1 MINSDAIG
9 PGPKLIACKI
19 YYERLI
25 FQIQGKIFLDLPDWA
40 TVSCIEAFSPLFH
53 IKLPLI
59 IYFPNFPLS
68 NSHPSFCNLLS
79 IMKLLFSV
87 LGILFVAA
95 TNIFAQE
102 SKSYFAQELK
112 PFVSDNVKYVAMD
125 AQRLTR
131 IDAVVKQYVDSQWIA
146 GATIIAARNGQIV
159 YQKAIGYAD
168 VSKKTPLT
176 NESIFRIAS
185 QTKAIT
191 SVAVM
196 MLFEEGKF
204 LLDDPISRYI
214 PAFAKPQVLDKFNP
228 ADSSYTTVPAK
239 SEITIRQLL
248 THTSGISYA
257 QIGTKEANA
266 IYGKANITAGIGVEN
281 GRMLGPDMLKLAKL
295 PLMHQPGERF
305 TYGLNT
311 DVLGYLVE
319 VISGQPLEKFFRER
333 ILDPLGMKDTWFYLP
348 AGKHNRLVALHT
360 EDSLK
365 RVSVAGE
372 SLNRNGAWISNYPNM
387 PGTYFSGGAGLSS
400 TAYDY
405 AVFME
410 MLRNGGIYKGKRLLS
425 KNSVDMMTQNQIG
438 SVDRGPNEKFGLGF
452 GIITE
457 QGSTRLGLS
466 TGTYSWG
473 GAFSSTYWID
483 PKEKIVAQVFINQSP
498 ISKGDIHDK
507 IKVLLYSAILE

>member
-1 MINSDAIG
+1 
-9 PGPKLIACKI
+9 
-19 YYERLI
+19 
-25 FQIQGKIFLDLPDWA
+25 
-40 TVSCIEAFSPLFH
+40 
-53 IKLPLI
+53 
-59 IYFPNFPLS
+59 
-68 NSHPSFCNLLS
+68 
-79 IMKLLFSV
+79 MKLLLSV

-102 SKSYFAQELK
+102 PKPYFAQELK
-112 PFVSDNVKYVAMD
+112 PYIADNVKYVSMD
-125 AQRLTR
+125 AERLAL

-159 YQKAIGYAD
+159 YQKAIGYSDAG
-168 VSKKTPLT
+168 KKTPQK
-176 NESIFRIAS
+176 NDDIFRIAS

-196 MLFEEGKF
+196 MLYEEGKF
-204 LLDDPISRYI
+204 LLDDPISKYI

-266 IYGKANITAGIGVEN
+266 IYGKADITAGIGVAE
-281 GRMLGPDMLKLAKL
+281 GRTLAPDMLKLAKL

-319 VISGQPLEKFFRER
+319 IVSGKSLDKFFRER
-333 ILDPLGMKDTWFYLP
+333 ILDPLGMNDTWFYLP
-348 AGKHNRLVALHT
+348 ENKQKRLVALHT

-365 RVSVAGE
+365 KVTVAGE
-372 SLNRNGAWISNYPNM
+372 SINRNGAWISNYPNKK
-387 PGTYFSGGAGLSS
+387 GTYFSGGAGLSS

-405 AVFME
+405 AIFME
-410 MLRNGGIYKGKRLLS
+410 MMRNGGIYKGKRLLS

-438 SVDRGPNEKFGLGF
+438 NVDRGPNEKFGLGF
-452 GIITE
+452 GILTE
-457 QGSTRLGLS
+457 QGSSRLGLS

-483 PKEKIVAQVFINQSP
+483 AKEKIVAQVFINQSP
-498 ISKGDIHDK
+498 ISHGDIHDK

>member
-1 MINSDAIG
+1 
-9 PGPKLIACKI
+9 
-19 YYERLI
+19 
-25 FQIQGKIFLDLPDWA
+25 
-40 TVSCIEAFSPLFH
+40 
-53 IKLPLI
+53 
-59 IYFPNFPLS
+59 
-68 NSHPSFCNLLS
+68 
-79 IMKLLFSV
+79 MKLLLS
-87 LGILFVAA
+87 LFGFICLSA
-95 TNIFAQE
+95 TTI
-102 SKSYFAQELK
+102 YAQELK
-112 PFVSDNVKYVAMD
+112 PFNASNPQNTGLD
-125 AQRLTR
+125 ADRLNR
-131 IDAVVKQYVDSQWIA
+131 IDGVVKQYVDSQWIA
-146 GATIIAARNGQIV
+146 GASIIIARNGQIV
-159 YQKAIGYAD
+159 YQKSIGYSD
-168 VSKKTPLT
+168 VSKKTALK
-176 NESIFRIAS
+176 NDDIFRIAS

-257 QIGTKEANA
+257 QIGTKEAIA
-266 IYGKANITAGIGVEN
+266 IYGKADITAGIGVAE
-281 GRMLGPDMLKLAKL
+281 GRTLAPDMLKLAKL
-295 PLMHQPGERF
+295 PLMHQPGEKF

-319 VISGQPLEKFFRER
+319 VISGKPLDKFFRER
-333 ILDPLGMKDTWFYLP
+333 ILDPLGMNDTWFYLP
-348 AGKHNRLVALHT
+348 ENKQKRLVPLHI

-365 RVSVAGE
+365 RVAVSGE
-372 SLNRNGAWISNYPNM
+372 SINRNGVWISNYPNTR
-387 PGTYFSGGAGLSS
+387 GTYFSGGAGLSS

-410 MLRNGGIYKGKRLLS
+410 MMRNGGIYKGKRILS

-457 QGSTRLGLS
+457 QGSGRVGLS
-466 TGTYSWG
+466 TGSYSWG

-483 PKEKIVAQVFINQSP
+483 PKEKIVAQVFLNQIP
-498 ISKGDIHDK
+498 ISHGDIHDK
-507 IKVLLYSAILE
+507 IKVLLYSAIVY

>member
-1 MINSDAIG
+1 
-9 PGPKLIACKI
+9 
-19 YYERLI
+19 
-25 FQIQGKIFLDLPDWA
+25 
-40 TVSCIEAFSPLFH
+40 
-53 IKLPLI
+53 
-59 IYFPNFPLS
+59 
-68 NSHPSFCNLLS
+68 
-79 IMKLLFSV
+79 MKLFLFYLS
-87 LGILFVAA
+87 LLCL
-95 TNIFAQE
+95 TSTHIFAQQP
-102 SKSYFAQELK
+102 KPFFAVELK
-112 PFVSDNVKYVAMD
+112 PYAADNVKYVSMD
-125 AQRLTR
+125 VERLTR
-131 IDAVVKQYVDSQWIA
+131 IDALVKQYVDSQWIA

-214 PAFAKPQVLDKFNP
+214 QAFAKPQVLDKFNA

-239 SEITIRQLL
+239 GEITIRQLL

-281 GRMLGPDMLKLAKL
+281 GRLLGPDMLKLAKL
-295 PLMHQPGERF
+295 PLMHQPGEKF

-319 VISGQPLEKFFRER
+319 VVSGQPLDKFFRER
-333 ILDPLGMKDTWFYLP
+333 ILDPLGMNDTWFYLP
-348 AGKHNRLVALHT
+348 ASKHNRLVTLHT

-365 RVSVAGE
+365 KVSVAGE

-387 PGTYFSGGAGLSS
+387 AGTYFSGGAGLSS

-405 AVFME
+405 AIFME
-410 MLRNGGIYKGKRLLS
+410 MMRNGGIYKGKRILS

-438 SVDRGPNEKFGLGF
+438 NVDRGPNEKFGLGF

-457 QGSTRLGLS
+457 QGSSRLGLS
-466 TGTYSWG
+466 TGSYSWG

-483 PKEKIVAQVFINQSP
+483 PKEKIVAQVFHQS
-498 ISKGDIHDK
+498 IAHQQGR
-507 IKVLLYSAILE
+507 YT

>member
-1 MINSDAIG
+1 VVFSFRLV
-9 PGPKLIACKI
+9 LIS
-19 YYERLI
+19 LI
-25 FQIQGKIFLDLPDWA
+25 
-40 TVSCIEAFSPLFH
+40 
-53 IKLPLI
+53 
-59 IYFPNFPLS
+59 FPLS
-68 NSHPSFCNLLS
+68 KYLVGFCNQLS
-79 IMKLLFSV
+79 IMKLSSFYLSLLCVTSFS
-87 LGILFVAA
+87 L
-95 TNIFAQE
+95 FAQQP
-102 SKSYFAQELK
+102 KPFFAVELK
-112 PFVSDNVKYVAMD
+112 PYAAANVKYASMD
-125 AQRLTR
+125 VERLNR
-131 IDAVVKQYVDSQWIA
+131 IDGLVKQYVDSQWIA

-266 IYGKANITAGIGVEN
+266 IYGKADITAGIGVAT
-281 GRMLGPDMLKLAKL
+281 GRMLAPDMLKLAKL
-295 PLMHQPGERF
+295 PLMHQPGEKF

-319 VISGQPLEKFFRER
+319 VVSGKTLDQFFRER
-333 ILDPLGMKDTWFYLP
+333 ILDPLEMNDTWFYLP
-348 AGKHNRLVALHT
+348 ENKQKRLVTLHT

-365 RVSVAGE
+365 KVTAAGE
-372 SLNRNGAWISNYPNM
+372 SINRNGAWISNYPNTK
-387 PGTYFSGGAGLSS
+387 GTYFSGGAGLSS

-405 AVFME
+405 AIFME
-410 MLRNGGIYKGKRLLS
+410 MMRNGGIYKGKRILS
-425 KNSVDMMTQNQIG
+425 RNSVDMMIQNQIG
-438 SVDRGPNEKFGLGF
+438 AVDRGPNEKFGLGF

>member
-1 MINSDAIG
+1 
-9 PGPKLIACKI
+9 
-19 YYERLI
+19 
-25 FQIQGKIFLDLPDWA
+25 
-40 TVSCIEAFSPLFH
+40 
-53 IKLPLI
+53 
-59 IYFPNFPLS
+59 
-68 NSHPSFCNLLS
+68 
-79 IMKLLFSV
+79 MKLLFSV

>member
-1 MINSDAIG
+1 
-9 PGPKLIACKI
+9 
-19 YYERLI
+19 
-25 FQIQGKIFLDLPDWA
+25 
-40 TVSCIEAFSPLFH
+40 
-53 IKLPLI
+53 
-59 IYFPNFPLS
+59 
-68 NSHPSFCNLLS
+68 
-79 IMKLLFSV
+79 MKLLLSV
-87 LGILFVAA
+87 LGILFVAS

-102 SKSYFAQELK
+102 PKPYFAQELK
-112 PFVSDNVKYVAMD
+112 PYIADNVKYVSMD
-125 AQRLTR
+125 AERLAL

-159 YQKAIGYAD
+159 YQKAIGYSDAG
-168 VSKKTPLT
+168 KKTPQK
-176 NESIFRIAS
+176 NDDIFRIAS

-196 MLFEEGKF
+196 MLYEEGKI
-204 LLDDPISRYI
+204 LLDDPISKYI

-257 QIGTKEANA
+257 QIGTKDANA
-266 IYGKANITAGIGVEN
+266 IYGKADITAGIGVAE
-281 GRMLGPDMLKLAKL
+281 GRTLAPDMLKLAKL

-319 VISGQPLEKFFRER
+319 IVSGKSLDKFFRER
-333 ILDPLGMKDTWFYLP
+333 ILDPLGMNDTWFYLP
-348 AGKHNRLVALHT
+348 ENKQKRLVALHT

-365 RVSVAGE
+365 KVTVAGE
-372 SLNRNGAWISNYPNM
+372 SINRNGAWISNYPNTK
-387 PGTYFSGGAGLSS
+387 GTYFSGGAGLSS

-405 AVFME
+405 AIFME
-410 MLRNGGIYKGKRLLS
+410 MMRNGGIYKGKRILS

-438 SVDRGPNEKFGLGF
+438 TVDRGPNEKFGLGF
-452 GIITE
+452 GILTE
-457 QGSTRLGLS
+457 QGSSRLGLS

-483 PKEKIVAQVFINQSP
+483 AKEKIVAQVFINQSP
-498 ISKGDIHDK
+498 ISHGDIHDK